1 MQRFPSRYRWLW
13 APSACG
19 LALLGAPCL
28 AAAPDVATKVTA
40 TQQAASLVQAAL
52 DAEQAGDAAQRATLL
67 EQAIKADPEH
77 AAARWHSGQVKFD
90 GEWRSLAEIELFVS
104 KEQRYVDYRDYRDS
118 LDGTPEDHEELARY
132 CRAKGLEREARY
144 HWANVL
150 LAIPDHAEAKKALK
164 LVNYRD
170 GLYVKDDVVELEAQ
184 ARQSAQRLKR
194 ELPRMTQLCR
204 EVTRGTD
211 EQRAA
216 ALASIEAISDVGVIG
231 ALEQAAE
238 SATAKSADHA
248 ADLYRAVVGAL
259 ANMPQHEATLRLLN
273 YAVFADS
280 LVVRRRASDA
290 LRTRP
295 ETDYVPLLMATLTGE
310 INVET
315 DVVVLSNGSVRL
327 IEKVSQ
333 VGPPTRLAESPG
345 TNVAVAPQSN
355 VVPINLTSIDGPRRS
370 LSRAATIA
378 ANTQNQARQFN
389 AEADEMNRRVAAVL
403 NVTAGTRIDAT
414 PQVLWQQWQEFNELK
429 FEIAAEEVDIYITNI
444 NEPAYKS
451 CFAPG
456 TLVWTQTG
464 KRAIEEIVAGDLVL
478 SQNPATGELD
488 YRPVLRTTLG
498 DPTEVTTLM
507 LGSERITAT
516 LGHRFWVG
524 GHGWQ
529 MAKFLQPST
538 RLHSLYGPVAI
549 EAVESAADMAC
560 HNLVVEG
567 FHTYFVG
574 ESKLLVHDLECPRP
588 APGGLPGSARA
599 RTLLPLDPSTQ
610 TTRAEN

>member
-1 MQRFPSRYRWLW
+1 MQRFHSRYGWPWML
-13 APSACG
+13 SACG
-19 LALLGAPCL
+19 LGLFGAPCL

-40 TQQAASLVQAAL
+40 AQHAATLVQAAL
-52 DAEQAGDAAQRATLL
+52 DAEQVGDAAQRATLL
-67 EQAIKADPEH
+67 EQAINADPEY
-77 AAARWHSGQVKFD
+77 AEARWQSGQVKFD
-90 GEWRSLAEIELFVS
+90 GDWRSLAEIELLVS
-104 KEQRYVDYRDYRDS
+104 KEQRYVEYRDYRDS
-118 LDGTPEDHEELARY
+118 LEGTPEDHEELARY

-150 LAIPDHAEAKKALK
+150 IAIPDHAEAKRALK

-170 GLYVKDDVVELEAQ
+170 GLYVKEDVEELEAQ
-184 ARQSAQRLKR
+184 ARQAAQRLKR
-194 ELPRMTQLCR
+194 ELPRMTKLCR
-204 EVTRGTD
+204 EVIRGTD
-211 EQRAA
+211 GQRAA
-216 ALASIEAISDVGVIG
+216 ALTSIEAISDVGVMG
-231 ALEQAAE
+231 ALEQAADT
-238 SATAKSADHA
+238 ATTKSADHA
-248 ADLYRAVVGAL
+248 TELYCAIVEAL
-259 ANMPQHEATLRLLN
+259 AGMPQHEATLRLLN

-280 LVVRRRASDA
+280 IVVRRRAAEA
-290 LRTRP
+290 LRPRS

-310 INVET
+310 VDVET
-315 DVVVLSNGSVRL
+315 EVVLLANGSVRL
-327 IEKVSQ
+327 IEKVKQ
-333 VGPPTRLAESPG
+333 AGPLTRRAEPEANGAAAVTPG
-345 TNVAVAPQSN
+345 NI
-355 VVPINLTSIDGPRRS
+355 VPISITTGGGPSRAM
-370 LSRAATIA
+370 SRAANLA
-378 ANTQNQARQFN
+378 ATTQSQARLFN

-403 NVTAGTRIDAT
+403 NVTAGTRLDAT

-429 FEIAAEEVDIYITNI
+429 FDIEAEEVNIYITNI
-444 NEPAYKS
+444 NEPAYKA

-507 LGSERITAT
+507 VGDDRITAT

-524 GHGWQ
+524 GRGWQ

-538 RLHSLYGPVAI
+538 RLHSLHGPVAI
-549 EAVESAADMAC
+549 EAVESADDMAC

-574 ESKLLVHDLECPRP
+574 ELKLLVHDLECPRP
-588 APGGLPGSARA
+588 ALGGLPGSAKLRNQF
-599 RTLLPLDPSTQ
+599 PLDPSMRMA
-610 TTRAEN
+610 RAEN